1 MCRLGRLV
9 ARAVV
14 AQDSVWVIP
23 AGLET
28 VRMAPRRCDGRARS
42 AAAALAALPTE
53 SASVDR
59 RMGRYVSDLVRK
71 TLADFE

>member
-1 MCRLGRLV
+1 M
-9 ARAVV
+9 
-14 AQDSVWVIP
+14 D
-23 AGLET
+23 E
-28 VRMAPRRCDGRARS
+28 RARS